1 MNNYIVKDS
10 IKRKYMRNLYLSDIT
25 MWAPGLE
32 SDENLWKEWAA
43 GKTQIALTN
52 ESPKLEYTSPLF
64 RRRLSQITKM
74 TVHVV
79 HSLLEKSHIDKET
92 KIVFTSQRGEIARTF
107 SVTKDLVQEN
117 MILPASFSLSVFNT
131 PISSATL
138 AFGLKG
144 GYSVIYPSKGDFSQA
159 FKAAIAPVLAGNEKE
174 VILVYADELVPEEYG
189 DKRPEENIPLAFAC
203 VISSNEKDKCI
214 TFDDFSNIEKSPVE
228 FLRFLLQ

>member
-32 SDENLWKEWAA
+32 SDDAQWKEWSA
-43 GKTQIALTN
+43 GNAEISLSN

-79 HSLLEKSHIDKET
+79 HLLLEKSHIDKET

-159 FKAAIAPVLAGNEKE
+159 FKAAVAPVLAGTEKE
-174 VILVYADELVPEEYG
+174 IMLVYADELVPEAYA

-203 VISSNEKDKCI
+203 IVSSEKKDNCI
-214 TFDDFSNIEKSPVE
+214 AFDDFSNVEKSPVE
-228 FLRFLLQ
+228 FLRFLLK

>member
-1 MNNYIVKDS
+1 MVKDS

-25 MWAPGLE
+25 MWAPGLG

-117 MILPASFSLSVFNT
+117 MILPASFLWQAGKTLSTPPATTAAVFT
-131 PISSATL
+131 QAVFL
-138 AFGLKG
+138 
-144 GYSVIYPSKGDFSQA
+144 SKKASQA
-159 FKAAIAPVLAGNEKE
+159 P
-174 VILVYADELVPEEYG
+174 
-189 DKRPEENIPLAFAC
+189 
-203 VISSNEKDKCI
+203 
-214 TFDDFSNIEKSPVE
+214 
-228 FLRFLLQ
+228 